1 MNRPPMWYI
10 ILGQRKRLIMPTKHY
25 ENFPVASILLPKSLR
40 RPVALIYD
48 FARRADDFADE
59 GNLAPAERLAL
70 LEGFRQQLDMIRDG
84 ITPTEPLFQDLAP
97 MIVARGLPLQPFYDL
112 LSAFSQD
119 VAKAR
124 YAHFGE
130 VMDYCRR
137 SANPV
142 GELLLYLYEAATE
155 KNLAWSNAIC
165 TSLQLINFLQDIA
178 IDWKKDRVY
187 LPQDEMAKYGISERQ
202 IALGQTLGPWRPFML
217 FQIERARKLL
227 QAGAPLGK
235 ALPGRIGLELRM
247 IIAGGETILRKLH
260 KADGDVF
267 HHRPV
272 LEPADW
278 AYMLWKAVRAK

>member
-1 MNRPPMWYI
+1 
-10 ILGQRKRLIMPTKHY
+10 MPTKHY

-59 GNLAPAERLAL
+59 GDLAPEERLAL
-70 LEGFRQQLDMIRDG
+70 LDGFRAQLDMIRDG
-84 ITPTEPLFQDLAP
+84 VTPSEPLFQDLAP

-119 VAKAR
+119 VVKTR

-142 GELLLYLYEAATE
+142 GTLLLHLYEAATE

-165 TSLQLINFLQDIA
+165 SSLQLINFLQDIA
-178 IDWKKDRVY
+178 IDWKKDRIY
-187 LPQDEMAKYGISERQ
+187 LPQEEMAKYGITERQ

-247 IIAGGETILRKLH
+247 IIAGGETILRKLY
-260 KADGDVF
+260 KESDVF
-267 HHRPV
+267 QHRPV

>member
-1 MNRPPMWYI
+1 MA
-10 ILGQRKRLIMPTKHY
+10 QKHY
-25 ENFPVASILLPKSLR
+25 ENFPVASILLPKPLR

-59 GNLAPAERLAL
+59 GDLAPEERLAL
-70 LEGFRQQLDMIRDG
+70 LDGFRQQLDMIRDG
-84 ITPTEPLFQDLAP
+84 VTPTEPLFQELAP

-119 VAKAR
+119 VVKTR

-178 IDWKKDRVY
+178 IDWQKDRVY
-187 LPQDEMAKYGISERQ
+187 LPLEEMAKYGITERQ
-202 IALGQTLGPWRPFML
+202 IALGQTIGPWRPFML
-217 FQIERARKLL
+217 FQIERTRKLL

-235 ALPGRIGLELRM
+235 ALPGRIGLEVRM
-247 IIAGGETILRKLH
+247 IVAGGETILRKLH
-260 KADGDVF
+260 KESDVF
-267 HHRPV
+267 QHRPV
-272 LEPADW
+272 LEPFDW

>member
-1 MNRPPMWYI
+1 MA
-10 ILGQRKRLIMPTKHY
+10 KKHY
-25 ENFPVASILLPKSLR
+25 ENFPVASVLLPQELR

-59 GNLAPAERLAL
+59 GDLAPAERLAL
-70 LEGFRQQLDMIRDG
+70 LDGFRQQLDMILEG
-84 ITPTEPLFQDLAP
+84 FPPSEPLFQELAP
-97 MIVARGLPLQPFYDL
+97 MIAARGLPLQPFYDL

-119 VAKAR
+119 VEKKR
-124 YAHFGE
+124 YADFGE

-142 GELLLYLYEAATE
+142 GELLLHLFEAATE

-187 LPQDEMAKYGISERQ
+187 LPQDEMAKYGIAERQ
-202 IALGQTLGPWRPFML
+202 IALGQTLGMWRPFMH

-235 ALPGRIGLELRM
+235 ALPGRMGLELRT

-260 KADGDVF
+260 KDSDVF
-267 HHRPV
+267 RNRPV
-272 LEPADW
+272 LEPIDW
-278 AYMLWKAVRAK
+278 PYMLWKAVRAK